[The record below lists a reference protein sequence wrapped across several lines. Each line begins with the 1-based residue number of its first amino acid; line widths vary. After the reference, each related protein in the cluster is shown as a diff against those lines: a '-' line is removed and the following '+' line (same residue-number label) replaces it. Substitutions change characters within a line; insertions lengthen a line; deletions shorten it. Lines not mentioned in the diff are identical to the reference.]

1 MLKKILDHK
10 TETFS
15 IIGLI
20 LLLAIIR
27 NYESQIFYDPFLR
40 FFKGNYQ
47 NQALPEFD
55 SFKLFANFFFRY
67 FLNTA
72 VSLAI
77 LYMIFKQREIITISS
92 FLYLVFF
99 VILITLFFLAVAFY
113 KDNFVIFYI
122 RRFII
127 QPIFLL
133 LFVPG
138 FYYQR
143 QVLKK

>member
-27 NYESQIFYDPFLR
+27 NYESQIFYDPFLL

-47 NQALPEFD
+47 NQPLPEFD
-55 SFKLFANFFFRY
+55 SYKLFANFFFRY

-72 VSLAI
+72 ISLGI
-77 LYMIFKQREIITISS
+77 LYMIFKKREIITISS

-99 VILITLFFLAVAFY
+99 ILLIALFFLAVTFY

-138 FYYQR
+138 FYFQKE
-143 QVLKK
+143 QA